1 MLVEAVVFCRNQS
14 FFDERRDFIN
24 RDEVA
29 AFFAE
34 LGNEFA
40 VRGPHTHRNL
50 RLVVDDSVNR
60 RELRVNEGEDK
71 KR

>member
-1 MLVEAVVFCRNQS
+1 MLIEAVIFCRNQS
-14 FFDERRDFIN
+14 FFDERRNFVN

-34 LGNEFA
+34 FGNQLA
-40 VRGPHTHRNL
+40 VGGPDAHRDL
-50 RLVVDDSVNR
+50 RLVVDDGVNR
-60 RELRVNEGEDK
+60 RELRVNEGEDE